1 VLAFIIR
8 KHYEVVTGKLG
19 KLYQQL
25 MDIPKTAA
33 APAENPD
40 PKQPIAAILVAGY
53 GGLGL
58 HTFLTLFRQFPN
70 HFKGVVFVS
79 VGVIDSREFK
89 GEGTVEA
96 LQASVEDNLRKY
108 VEFSRGQGF
117 PAASRMA
124 IGTDAVAE
132 GEKLCLEVGR
142 EFPQITFFA
151 GKILFQ
157 KEKWYQN
164 LLHNE
169 TAMAIQKRLQWAGKT
184 VVVVPAR
191 VP

>member
-1 VLAFIIR
+1 
-8 KHYEVVTGKLG
+8 VVNSKLG
-19 KLYQQL
+19 GLYKQL
-25 MDIPKTAA
+25 MDIPKTSDGQV
-33 APAENPD
+33 AEPD
-40 PKQPIAAILVAGY
+40 PTLPTAAILVAGY

-96 LQASVEDNLRKY
+96 LQQNVEENLKKY
-108 VEFSRGQGF
+108 VAFSRGQGF
-117 PAASRMA
+117 PAAYRMA

-132 GEKLCLEVGR
+132 GEKLCLSVAK
-142 EFPQITFFA
+142 EFPQTTFFA

-157 KEKWYQN
+157 KERWFQN

-191 VP
+191 VS